1 VVHGSGWD
9 SSAISVIDLSTGRS
23 LTTFGFGSNALSS
36 MGTRG
41 TWQSA
46 RGRSG
51 LPCMGQTRSSSAT
64 PPPAS
69 CSTGSP
75 SQSRPHWPWT
85 ARRCGWPASMDGCAA
100 SMSTPARFGCVPPPS
115 WSPASGLGR
124 GLWPMTFDGKVL
136 RLDRRTGRV
145 VARVSGTFKAADL
158 AVGAEGVWVYDQRQ
172 GAVVRID
179 PRTTGLS
186 GPSGRSASR
195 WWSPTPASL
204 RSGTGR
210 SGWSARA
217 VRPLSGS
224 TRTADPAGPVLGL
237 RRPS

>member
-1 VVHGSGWD
+1 VD
-9 SSAISVIDLSTGRS
+9 
-23 LTTFGFGSNALSS
+23 
-36 MGTRG
+36 
-41 TWQSA
+41 
-46 RGRSG
+46 
-51 LPCMGQTRSSSAT
+51 GQTVWVASVDGRLRSIDVDTGAVRVRAT
-64 PPPAS
+64 
-69 CSTGSP
+69 TELVTRIRVG
-75 SQSRPHWPWT
+75 Q
-85 ARRCGWPASMDGCAA
+85 
-100 SMSTPARFGCVPPPS
+100 
-115 WSPASGLGR
+115 

-145 VARVSGTFKAADL
+145 VARVSGSFKAADL